1 MQENKTKKTEISVEA
16 FLRTFSDEALVRDC
30 ESIVKMMQ
38 SVSKSEAKMWGSAI
52 IGFGDVHYKYVSGR
66 EADWFRVGFSPRKQ
80 QISLYIMG
88 AVRNEDMLAM
98 LGKYKTGKGCLYIKK
113 LSDIDDKIL
122 SQLIKYSCDNAEKIL
137 NGK

>member
-1 MQENKTKKTEISVEA
+1 
-16 FLRTFSDEALVRDC
+16 
-30 ESIVKMMQ
+30 
-38 SVSKSEAKMWGSAI
+38 
-52 IGFGDVHYKYVSGR
+52 
-66 EADWFRVGFSPRKQ
+66 
-80 QISLYIMG
+80 MG